1 MKLIWALCIL
11 GSLFIQGCVQS
22 TTEGHR
28 SLIDQIEPAQLDLS
42 KTSRLPLFYRH
53 TSSDINSVEQ
63 VMADGALWQNVSGFP
78 DGHST
83 QPSPGYHWYAIK
95 VQGEQLR
102 DLGWFLAIESKW
114 WTDIGAWSINT
125 SKQGESEQRSLVRM
139 KMLGLRYRLTAPADS
154 TSTIFLR
161 FRVLGRT
168 LSRAEYFL
176 SHRNT
181 LFIEQVPVLLGC
193 FLGGLLLVLIYNVG
207 YFILVREVSYFY
219 FGFTIL
225 GVAGLVAAELGAWDF
240 LGLPFT
246 TELTS
251 WASFAT
257 FFCGLM
263 VGRITSSGDSPGKSQ
278 RLLNVLLVA
287 SLIVWGLW
295 QIFNWSPFFTLLN
308 VIHFSIGMT
317 SLFVTS
323 LSWRRGEALMG
334 TFFFSLLPACL
345 LLGYV
350 PFMRAGLLPNFFG
363 NDYFNLVGAV
373 IFLALIS
380 SLLPLRF
387 QRESLSRDIL
397 GRSLLDKEERLSEID
412 GEVKNI
418 AKVLEALREEDNTI
432 RASLTATQK
441 SRIDT
446 EKGLRNAH
454 HQLRHLEYH
463 VSLGRLVA
471 GLAHDI
477 ANPAT
482 HISGCAQNFE
492 SMINKL
498 KMSDNNLL
506 GDLKG
511 FRRLESAGEELS
523 LQSAYIV
530 RVNQA
535 LARYGRIDDSASSE
549 VDLALVVE
557 QVLCV
562 IASRVSLHD
571 VVCRFDKVPR
581 LTAKPGQMSQM
592 LANLILNAADA
603 IVSHTDKGEIL
614 VTVEPARQ
622 DECDGIFLS
631 VEDSGPGIPDM
642 IRRAGFRAFVTTRDP
657 ARWLGIGLSIV
668 KRIIDEHGGELSFPP
683 ARELSGGAVRVW
695 LPLSQSHEA

>member
-1 MKLIWALCIL
+1 MPTTL
-11 GSLFIQGCVQS
+11 GA
-22 TTEGHR
+22 TET
-28 SLIDQIEPAQLDLS
+28 P
-42 KTSRLPLFYRH
+42 RLPLFYRY
-53 TSSDINSVEQ
+53 TSSDLNTVDRVI
-63 VMADGALWQNVSGFP
+63 ADGALWDNVSGFR

-83 QPSPGYHWYAIK
+83 QPAPGYHWYAIK
-95 VQGEQLR
+95 VDSEKFR
-102 DLGWFLAIESKW
+102 DLKWFLAIQSSW
-114 WTDIGAWSINT
+114 WFDFGAWARVT
-125 SKQGESEQRSLVRM
+125 DKTGKTFQYPLERM
-139 KMLGLRYRLTAPADS
+139 KTLGIRYRLTTPADS
-154 TSTIFLR
+154 TSTTIFLR

-168 LSRAEYFL
+168 LSRAQYFL
-176 SHRNT
+176 GHGNT
-181 LFIEQVPVLLGC
+181 LFVEQVPVLLGC
-193 FLGGLLLVLIYNVG
+193 FLGGLLLVLIYNLG

-225 GVAGLVAAELGAWDF
+225 GVGGLLAAELGAWDF
-240 LGLPFT
+240 LGLPYT
-246 TELTS
+246 TEAAS

-263 VGRITSSGDSPGKSQ
+263 VGRITSAGDSPGKSQ
-278 RLLNVLLVA
+278 RLLNVLLAA
-287 SLIVWGLW
+287 SLMVWGLW
-295 QIFNWSPFFTLLN
+295 QIFGWSPFFTLLN

-317 SLFVTS
+317 CLFVTY

-334 TFFFSLLPACL
+334 TFFFALLPACM

-363 NDYFNLVGAV
+363 NDYFHLVGAV

-397 GRSLLDKEERLSEID
+397 GQSLLEKEERLSEID

-418 AKVLEALREEDNTI
+418 AKVLEALREEDNTM
-432 RASLTATQK
+432 RDSLTATQK

-446 EKGLRNAH
+446 EKKLRDSH

-471 GLAHDI
+471 GVAHDI

-482 HISGCAQNFE
+482 HISGCAQNFDAL
-492 SMINKL
+492 IKKL
-498 KMSDNNLL
+498 KMSDDDSLL
-506 GDLKG
+506 ALKG
-511 FRRLESAGEELS
+511 FSRLDDACGELN

-549 VDLALVVE
+549 VDLAVVVE

-562 IASRVSLHD
+562 IASRVSLHQ
-571 VVCRFDKVPR
+571 VRCRFDNAPK
-581 LTAKPGQMSQM
+581 LAAKPGQMSQM

-603 IVSHTDKGEIL
+603 IVSHAEHGEIL
-614 VTVEPARQ
+614 ITAEPARQ
-622 DECDGIFLS
+622 GEDEGLFLRI
-631 VEDSGPGIPDM
+631 EDSGPGIPDM
-642 IRRAGFRAFVTTRDP
+642 IRRAGFRPFVTTRDP
-657 ARWLGIGLSIV
+657 ARWLGVGLSIV

-683 ARELSGGAVRVW
+683 PRDLSGGAVQVW